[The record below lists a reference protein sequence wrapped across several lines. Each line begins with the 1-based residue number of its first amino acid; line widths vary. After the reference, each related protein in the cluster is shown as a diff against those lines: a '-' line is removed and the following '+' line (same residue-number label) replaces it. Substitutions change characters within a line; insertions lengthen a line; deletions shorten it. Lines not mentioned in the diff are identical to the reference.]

1 MQETLPYYPPTVND
15 VDAFKFAMGVAAD
28 LVAPSLVQETEAT
41 MAGEDFAFIARAV
54 PSCFIFLGIRNETLG
69 SGVSVSAGG
78 CGVDEVPHSLSWI
91 EYHAHCCMPGD
102 APQSM
107 GSTRPASRWTRA
119 SSSWEWR
126 CTLRWRRST

>member
-69 SGVSVSAGG
+69 SGAPPCWLAAQEEGG
-78 CGVDEVPHSLSWI
+78 RRGVDDVPVF
-91 EYHAHCCMPGD
+91 
-102 APQSM
+102 
-107 GSTRPASRWTRA
+107 
-119 SSSWEWR
+119 
-126 CTLRWRRST
+126 